1 MAKKNTKT
9 QIEKADNLVEQ
20 AIKSIRKDAKE
31 MLENYSQSPKFE
43 KSISKIKRK
52 VFRNIST
59 IGLAAFLGMQS
70 LFGIANAEEAQPKEK
85 PAIEQKQ
92 EKEAG
97 KGLELY
103 FNYGYSLLN
112 PTDYNAKLAEV
123 SVGEA
128 FGKATNYTAGF
139 KFIGGGGI
147 GLNLGLEA
155 SMSSQTKDAYARNI
169 LTGENRKYGENS
181 MRVLSGCLTL
191 EGLANIG
198 GGFRVGFGL
207 APVLDY
213 IELESKNESNIIK
226 SDPIAQ
232 FGYKGYVILKQDIG
246 KTGFFLQ
253 AVGEY
258 KKMPDHKVNTE
269 GLSGSVGA
277 GVRF

>member
-1 MAKKNTKT
+1 MAKQKITIGQKIALAGK
-9 QIEKADNLVEQ
+9 QAERMQRAFEEIYPEEKAECDSYFKKHIYPV
-20 AIKSIRKDAKE
+20 IKCFRKKA
-31 MLENYSQSPKFE
+31 LP
-43 KSISKIKRK
+43 
-52 VFRNIST
+52 VVLAAG
-59 IGLAAFLGMQS
+59 IGLQS
-70 LFGIANAEEAQPKEK
+70 LFGIANAEEK
-85 PAIEQKQ
+85 PAVKTEQKQ

-128 FGKATNYTAGF
+128 FGRATNYTAGF

-155 SMSSQTKDAYARNI
+155 SMSSQTKDAYVRNI

-181 MRVLSGCLTL
+181 LRVLSFCPTL

-198 GGFRVGFGL
+198 GGLRAGFGL
-207 APVLDY
+207 SPVLDY
-213 IELESKNESNIIK
+213 IQLESKNESSSIK

-232 FGYKGYVILKQDIG
+232 FGYKGYFILKQDIG

-258 KKMPDHKVNTE
+258 KKMQDTG
-269 GLSGSVGA
+269 GLSASVGV
-277 GVRF
+277 GKRF